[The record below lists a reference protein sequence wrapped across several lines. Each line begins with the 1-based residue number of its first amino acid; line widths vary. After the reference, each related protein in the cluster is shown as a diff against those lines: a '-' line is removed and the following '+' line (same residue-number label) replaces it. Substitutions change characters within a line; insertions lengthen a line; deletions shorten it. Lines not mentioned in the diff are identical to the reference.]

1 MPNVQLG
8 TFVLN
13 LEMLIYL
20 AAGMSGVLAVRYR
33 HRNDPDRERL
43 VSGAWNAAFLWL
55 LVWKGS
61 LFLFDPSGVLAQP
74 LSLLFFSGGARGAAL
89 ASAVAAVYLVW
100 MNARRVGPGAA
111 AGLAA
116 TWGSGMAAVAFASRV
131 LLADGVGFADYVL
144 LALSFVAL
152 AVLLSPSRK
161 VAAQALGILLVAAM
175 IAAATLDPGDRRGVR
190 NNEAAP
196 DFALVDLDGNEVRL
210 SDYRGQTVVLNFW
223 ATWCRVCR
231 AEMPHV
237 ERFYQDYLD
246 KGVAVLSV
254 NATSQER
261 DAERV
266 KRYAED
272 EDLSFPI
279 VLDEDGAVL
288 SQYKVN
294 AYPTTFVVGPE
305 GDIRGRYLGAISY
318 EQMKKVA
325 RAEG

>member
-1 MPNVQLG
+1 MQLG

-20 AAGMSGVLAVRYR
+20 AAGMAGVLAVRYR
-33 HRNDPDRERL
+33 HRRDPDRERL

-61 LFLFDPSGVLAQP
+61 LILFDPSGVLAHPQ
-74 LSLLFFSGGARGAAL
+74 SLLFFSGGARGAAL
-89 ASAVAAVYLVW
+89 ASV
-100 MNARRVGPGAA
+100 AA
-111 AGLAA
+111 AGYLVRSNAKRLGFGGAVMLAA
-116 TWGSGMAAVAFASRV
+116 TWGAGMAAVACGSRV
-131 LLADGVGFADYVL
+131 LLADNAGFVDYAL
-144 LALSFVAL
+144 LALATVVL

-161 VAAQALGILLVAAM
+161 VAAQALGIALVAAM
-175 IAAATLDPGDRRGVR
+175 IASATLDPGDRRGIR
-190 NNEAAP
+190 DNEAAP
-196 DFALVDLDGNEVRL
+196 DFALADLNGNEVRL
-210 SDYRGQTVVLNFW
+210 SDYRGRTVVLNFW
-223 ATWCRVCR
+223 ATWCTVCR

-237 ERFYQDYLD
+237 ERFYQDHLD
-246 KGVAVLSV
+246 KDVVVLSV

-261 DAERV
+261 DAGRV
-266 KRYAED
+266 KRYAD
-272 EDLSFPI
+272 EEALSFPI

-288 SQYKVN
+288 SQYRVT
-294 AYPTTFVVGPE
+294 AYPTTFVIGPE